1 VTHHIVVA
9 FRMSP
14 GGLPPGP
21 EGTYLSRARALCA
34 RGEALGARLVAW
46 SAAVFALAWDPDS
59 IEEAIELAISVRDEA
74 RSPSRA
80 WACGL
85 AEGELE
91 PLAAH
96 DSRAGLAWGEA
107 LLTAASLA
115 RIAKPG
121 DVLVDGDVRAVRAG
135 QLQLTGI
142 RAATDAGRR
151 VRGWQLHLELP
162 WKVAED
168 IAPDIGSDRPPPEDD
183 EEEVSSAEILQI
195 IEEVHPFDVPPRRTE
210 ADVSVRRMLRSASV
224 ASAVDAL
231 PVLRRART
239 DADLQ
244 SPADRCRT
252 SLALALAL
260 SMAGRHDEALL
271 EALDAL
277 ARAREQGTSEPFEA
291 CRALLAK
298 LYGQTGRVEAATL
311 IATMS
316 P

>member
-1 VTHHIVVA
+1 VSQHIVVA
-9 FRMSP
+9 FRMTP
-14 GGLPPGP
+14 GGIQPGP

-34 RGEALGARLVAW
+34 RGEALGALLVAW

-59 IEEAIELAISVRDEA
+59 IEEAIDLAMTLRDESRTPA
-74 RSPSRA
+74 RA

-96 DSRAGLAWGEA
+96 DTRGGLAWGEA
-107 LLTAASLA
+107 LLSAASLA
-115 RIAKPG
+115 RVARPG
-121 DVLVDGDVRAVRAG
+121 EVLVDGDVRALRSG
-135 QLQLTGI
+135 QLQVTGI

-151 VRGWQLHLELP
+151 VRGWQLHLEQP
-162 WKVAED
+162 WRAADDLGPE
-168 IAPDIGSDRPPPEDD
+168 GPPPADD

-195 IEEVHPFDVPPRRTE
+195 IEEVRPLDGPPHGAE
-210 ADVSVRRMLRSASV
+210 ASASVRRMLEDPSV
-224 ASAVDAL
+224 AAAVDAL
-231 PVLRRART
+231 PVLRRARA
-239 DADLQ
+239 DGDLQ
-244 SPADRCRT
+244 SPAHRCKM

-260 SMAGRHDEALL
+260 SRLGRHDEALL

-277 ARAREQGTSEPFEA
+277 ARAREQGSARPFEA

-298 LYGQTGRVEAATL
+298 LYAQAGRLEEASL

-316 P
+316 S